1 MEASTTL
8 EADARTRGDGATSE
22 RASDA
27 ARLRPDDDMLPCVRV
42 CGWRLARLAFWICF
56 FWFLKLLKSDPFAE
70 ARGDCEDGRLDA
82 YVSHA
87 ES

>member
-8 EADARTRGDGATSE
+8 EADARTRGDDATSE

-42 CGWRLARLAFWICF
+42 RLASGAFGFLDLF

-82 YVSHA
+82 YVSYA

>member
-8 EADARTRGDGATSE
+8 EADARTRGDDATSE

-42 CGWRLARLAFWICF
+42 RLASGAFGFLDLF
-56 FWFLKLLKSDPFAE
+56 FLVFGF
-70 ARGDCEDGRLDA
+70 
-82 YVSHA
+82 
-87 ES
+87 